1 MAIEKATEPADSMET
16 GETTT
21 IPLSIVGG
29 QEVKPGDVVRLK
41 VVSVDGENLTV
52 EYDDGESEKEDESE
66 DMDMKMAADKFN
78 NMKDED

>member
-29 QEVKPGDVVRLK
+29 QEVKPGDVVRLR

-66 DMDMKMAADKFN
+66 NMDMKMAADKFN
-78 NMKDED
+78 NMKEE